1 MISGGRGTAQPQQ
14 RQHLVAQLQNFVV
27 VHLVDFRFGSARDFH
42 DRVERYCIQ
51 PLLDPEQQRLD
62 DGQRERQLQPEGC
75 ALARTRLH
83 ADRGFETVQH
93 ALDDVHSDAT
103 PGNFGDLGGRAETR
117 TEDEIEGLGLVQQ
130 GSFLGRCEAEF
141 DGFGANFPGIDAA
154 AVVADLDDDLVALM
168 IGVETDHALRRLTR
182 LTAFFGRF
190 NAVADGVADQVRER
204 LGDRV
209 ENSFVEI
216 GLLPAERQF
225 HVPPALP
232 GDVADHAR
240 EAPEQLLHGYH
251 ADLHHRTLQI
261 VEHARLE
268 GHGVGKLAAQ
278 QFLGIALGEF
288 AQRLLQHRLADDELA
303 HQVQHAVDASG
314 FHAQDVFL
322 RDMRCGGFGRRSG
335 GGPRS
340 RTGRGL
346 RRVFAGSVRRRIG
359 FYFGLSRNRGGSKHH
374 FDGHFLSNGRDA
386 AKGRIPTIA
395 QEVTVEVMLA
405 PTPVPA
411 QAEIKS
417 DPAPDAAGEDSPET
431 AASAA
436 PGPAAAP
443 SPETAATHVTQ
454 ENILRVE
461 AGRIDSVLNL
471 VGELIIGKSMLQQAL
486 SEFSKR
492 YPKELLRGKFADAMA
507 FQARVLNDLQRS
519 VMKIRMVPVDQLF
532 RRFPRMVRDVS
543 RQCGREVEVDISGQD
558 TDLDKG
564 ILDAIAE
571 PLTHLVRNAV
581 SHGIEPPDE
590 RRKLGKAARGVIR
603 LNAYHHGNQVV
614 VEVIDDGRGIDA
626 QKIRAKAIELGM
638 TTAEEAARLS
648 EAETLEFIF
657 RPGFS
662 TAEQVT
668 EVSGRGVGM
677 DVVQSVLHRL
687 KATISVETR
696 PGQGTTFR
704 LKLPLT
710 LAIIKALL
718 FWVEQRL
725 YAIPLNAVLEIART
739 FETEVHQVDN
749 YEVLQ
754 LRNQVLPL
762 LRLGRPVADDRKSK
776 LFVLVITVGER
787 KYGLIVDAL
796 EGEEELVIKALDDHT
811 FHTDLVSG
819 ASILGDGRVVLILN
833 LPAVVEHVARARPEQ
848 LGQCNSGL
856 LLSHTDRARLAMAPI
871 MTPAMGG
878 QA

>member
-1 MISGGRGTAQPQQ
+1 MTDHPPDERG
-14 RQHLVAQLQNFVV
+14 LEL
-27 VHLVDFRFGSARDFH
+27 
-42 DRVERYCIQ
+42 
-51 PLLDPEQQRLD
+51 
-62 DGQRERQLQPEGC
+62 RELF
-75 ALARTRLH
+75 
-83 ADRGFETVQH
+83 FETSQELLQ
-93 ALDDVHSDAT
+93 AL
-103 PGNFGDLGGRAETR
+103 N
-117 TEDEIEGLGLVQQ
+117 DE
-130 GSFLGRCEAEF
+130 
-141 DGFGANFPGIDAA
+141 
-154 AVVADLDDDLVALM
+154 ALKL
-168 IGVETDHALRRLTR
+168 EKK
-182 LTAFFGRF
+182 
-190 NAVADGVADQVRER
+190 
-204 LGDRV
+204 
-209 ENSFVEI
+209 
-216 GLLPAERQF
+216 
-225 HVPPALP
+225 P
-232 GDVADHAR
+232 GDEEIVRVIRRTVHTLKGDSAACGMR
-240 EAPEQLLHGYH
+240 ELS
-251 ADLHHRTLQI
+251 
-261 VEHARLE
+261 
-268 GHGVGKLAAQ
+268 
-278 QFLGIALGEF
+278 
-288 AQRLLQHRLADDELA
+288 ELA
-303 HQVQHAVDASG
+303 HQFEDALSLEGTATQAAVAEIA
-314 FHAQDVFL
+314 FAAADVFAEMIAAY
-322 RDMRCGGFGRRSG
+322 RG
-335 GGPRS
+335 GGKLPSTKNLSNRISQLTAPAPAKAVQVRS
-340 RTGRGL
+340 SDLQTASPKTARAKLTGAKTARANSATSKSTARKSARKTSTGKKSAVKASSRRKSAGKTASAKQTSAKTTKRTKVATRAISARATPAITADAAAATSTEATSATAKSTASRATAKVAAHWTEYEKL
-346 RRVFAGSVRRRIG
+346 AMHKAQAA
-359 FYFGLSRNRGGSKHH
+359 GLSVYHVVVKIDPHCAMPIA
-374 FDGHFLSNGRDA
+374 GRQLIHNALGAVGQVIAVHPDAKSPAA
-386 AKGRIPTIA
+386 AKQVEFVLASAQAVAQISAKGKIPTIA
-395 QEVTVEVMLA
+395 EEVTVEQILTPSLEPQNAADDTLLA
-405 PTPVPA
+405 PEAV
-411 QAEIKS
+411 AEETLPPYTASTS
-417 DPAPDAAGEDSPET
+417 DVS
-431 AASAA
+431 S
-436 PGPAAAP
+436 AAAP
-443 SPETAATHVTQ
+443 TSVIPAVQ
-454 ENILRVE
+454 ENLLRVE
-461 AGRIDSVLNL
+461 ASRIDNVLNL

-486 SEFSKR
+486 NEFSKR
-492 YPKELLRGKFADAMA
+492 YPKELLRGKFSDAMA

-543 RQCGREVEVDISGQD
+543 RQCGREVELDVSGQD

-581 SHGIEPPDE
+581 SHGIEPPEE
-590 RRKLGKAARGVIR
+590 RRKSGKAPRGRIR

-638 TTAEEAARLS
+638 MTAEEAPRLS
-648 EAETLEFIF
+648 EAETLEYIF

-762 LRLGRPVADDRKSK
+762 LRLGRPVGEDRKSK

-811 FHTDLVSG
+811 FQTDLVSG

-833 LPAVVEHVARARPEQ
+833 LPAVVEHVARARPEE
-848 LGQCNSGL
+848 LGQCNAGL
-856 LLSHTDRARLAMAPI
+856 LLSHTDRSRLLLTHTAN
-871 MTPAMGG
+871 PAAGG